1 MIREMQNALMKD
13 YLLRIT
19 IENVSDK
26 TFDKVIKIEN
36 EEQLSTLVKALET
49 AVQANGKPLADA
61 YTYGECAGAIKTILT
76 IGIGAGAT
84 ALGALLVK
92 KIYNKKNK
100 KD

>member
-1 MIREMQNALMKD
+1 MED
-13 YLLRIT
+13 YLLKFT

-36 EEQLSTLVKALET
+36 EEQLSTLAKALQT
-49 AVQANGKPLADA
+49 AMQANGKPLADA
-61 YTYGECAGAIKTILT
+61 YMCGECAGAIKTILT
-76 IGIGAGAT
+76 IGIGAGAA

-92 KIYNKKNK
+92 KIYNNKNK